1 MLYSLYIILAGI
13 LWGIMGLFVR
23 HLSAAYGLTSV
34 QISAMRLFTAGIFF
48 LAFAFFKDRK
58 LLKVKPKD
66 LILLVAMGLFA
77 VVFMSATYFET
88 INLTSLAVAAIL
100 LYTAPI
106 IVMIASIFLFK
117 EKFTAKKA
125 LALIL
130 AFSGCVLVSGVITGD
145 ANVTPYGIF
154 MGFMSALTYA
164 LYSILGKF
172 ALKKHHPLTVT
183 AYAFTVGGL
192 GSFIFATPASFVP
205 VFQSA
210 ENVPVLVLKLIATGF
225 FTAFLPFLF
234 YTTGLKKTEA
244 GKASVMASVEP
255 MVASLVGI
263 FVLKEPTDIY
273 SVIGIL
279 SILAAIIILNIKD
292 KRTEA

>member
-1 MLYSLYIILAGI
+1 MLSSLYIIIAGI

-23 HLSAAYGLTSV
+23 HLTEFYGLSSI

-48 LAFAFFKDRK
+48 MLFTLIKDRK

-66 LILLVAMGLFA
+66 LPLLISIGIFA
-77 VVFMSATYFET
+77 VIFMSATYFET

-125 LALIL
+125 IALIL
-130 AFSGCVLVSGVITGD
+130 AFAGCVLVSGIAGGN

-154 MGFMSALTYA
+154 MGFMSAITYA

-172 ALKKHHPLTVT
+172 ALKKHQPLTVT
-183 AYAFTVGGL
+183 AYAFMIGGI
-192 GSFIFATPASFVP
+192 GSFVFATPTSFVP
-205 VFQSA
+205 VFQTA
-210 ENVPVLVLKLIATGF
+210 ENIGLLIFKLFATGF
-225 FTAFLPFLF
+225 VTAFLPFLF
-234 YTTGLKKTEA
+234 YTMGLKKTEA

-255 MVASLVGI
+255 MVASLMGI
-263 FVLKEPTDIY
+263 FVLKEPTDVF
-273 SVIGIL
+273 SVTGIFL
-279 SILAAIIILNIKD
+279 ILAAIIILNVKE
-292 KRTEA
+292 KTE